1 MFSLFSSAG
10 LSRSDVARLRR
21 IEGKLDRI
29 LEHLGLPVDDPDG
42 YDRLPEEVRLLADAG
57 RKIEAIKAHRE
68 AFGSGLA
75 EAKEAVEAYLAGR

>member
-1 MFSLFSSAG
+1 MPPGSAASSASSTF
-10 LSRSDVARLRR
+10 LQ
-21 IEGKLDRI
+21 
-29 LEHLGLPVDDPDG
+29 HLGIPLDDLAAPAE
-42 YDRLPEEVRLLADAG
+42 LPEEIRRLADAG